1 MQRQVNLAIE
11 TYVILIRKG
20 KMTLEQVPEEFRE
33 EVRKYIGV
41 EA

>member
-1 MQRQVNLAIE
+1 MNENIQA
-11 TYVILIRKG
+11 YVILIHKG

-33 EVRKYIGV
+33 QVSKFMEDE